1 MAWMSGTGNKGRGY
15 RGEVIVSSGLKTG
28 ATVTSDSVIRTKDNG
43 YCNVAEF
50 IVAVQDI
57 AAVCRSHC

>member
-1 MAWMSGTGNKGRGY
+1 M
-15 RGEVIVSSGLKTG
+15 IVSSGLKTVV
-28 ATVTSDSVIRTKDNG
+28 TVTSVGAIRAKDGSYRNVAACDSVIRTKDNG

>member
-1 MAWMSGTGNKGRGY
+1 ML
-15 RGEVIVSSGLKTG
+15 SGLKTG
-28 ATVTSDSVIRTKDNG
+28 ASVASDGVIRTKDNG

>member
-1 MAWMSGTGNKGRGY
+1 M
-15 RGEVIVSSGLKTG
+15 IVSSGLKT
-28 ATVTSDSVIRTKDNG
+28 AVTVARIGTIGTKDGN
-43 YCNVAEF
+43 CRNMDVAAF

>member
-1 MAWMSGTGNKGRGY
+1 M
-15 RGEVIVSSGLKTG
+15 IVSSGLKAR
-28 ATVTSDSVIRTKDNG
+28 ATVASVGFIRAKDG
-43 YCNVAEF
+43 SYRNVATL

>member
-1 MAWMSGTGNKGRGY
+1 MESGIKAR
-15 RGEVIVSSGLKTG
+15 
-28 ATVTSDSVIRTKDNG
+28 ATVASGGAIRTKDNG

-57 AAVCRSHC
+57 AAA